1 MLKKVYISSTYKDLI
16 VYRNA
21 IRDMFLSKGLQNEY
35 TLVGMEGY
43 VSESG
48 KRPIDVCIADVNKSD
63 IYILILAK
71 RYGSVVEETGISYT
85 ETEYRAAMKKMAEN
99 PLFKVFV
106 FYSST
111 EMEKE
116 DFEKMG
122 KENAVT
128 LQDLENPNLEEFYR
142 EVLQNNAGFIESFTS
157 PDNLCMQILL
167 TFGNSF
173 KRPSSVSDYNGALM
187 LLDRK
192 IQSYN
197 FSKSF
202 KHRSNFFYFSAED
215 LNAPVD
221 FLDRLYNFEMSGQ
234 YEKRITD
241 LTSFLTTDEE
251 KFRDNFIAEL
261 QLEDYWDSEKK
272 LYSFKTQDRLFI
284 SIKISSIQITVKD
297 KLDYLQ
303 KILKEFLPVY
313 LFDEG
318 FKTATNRVLF
328 IFYSSNSAADTAN
341 KFFKNFIDSLTN
353 SISQPGVFCD
363 INSLNDITKAD
374 TKKWMEAFVSNFTF
388 DENTIDEILEVS
400 SSDPPPETFKM
411 KKANSAIKKWLQKTF
426 FTN

>member
-1 MLKKVYISSTYKDLI
+1 
-16 VYRNA
+16 
-21 IRDMFLSKGLQNEY
+21 
-35 TLVGMEGY
+35 
-43 VSESG
+43 
-48 KRPIDVCIADVNKSD
+48 
-63 IYILILAK
+63 
-71 RYGSVVEETGISYT
+71 
-85 ETEYRAAMKKMAEN
+85 MKKMAEN